1 MFQSLTAKAK
11 APVDDLFLNATH
23 SVRQLHAPNF
33 KGEDGDID
41 DETIGGNQIQS
52 LDVTA
57 EP

>member
-1 MFQSLTAKAK
+1 MG
-11 APVDDLFLNATH
+11 DCED
-23 SVRQLHAPNF
+23 
-33 KGEDGDID
+33 EDGEID